1 MDKILQ
7 YILVAAAVIIAV
19 ALVVIS
25 AVGALRY
32 FKENRR
38 SAKIEA
44 KVIADSRKLVWRIVN
59 TGGRNISIV
68 EIGVKCGNKAA
79 YYRPLYANSDD
90 INNIP
95 ALLYPGEVAS
105 YRKEMER
112 FMFKQSEID
121 ELKVSNPD
129 VYFYAKDAEGKNYSV
144 KSEYKFAQYLTLLI
158 GGNK

>member
-7 YILVAAAVIIAV
+7 YILVAAAAVIAV
-19 ALVVIS
+19 ALIVIS
-25 AVGALRY
+25 ATSVIRY
-32 FKENRR
+32 IHETRR
-38 SAKIEA
+38 SAKLEA
-44 KVIADSRKLVWRIVN
+44 KVIADSKKLVWRIVN

-68 EIGVKCGNKAA
+68 EIGVKCGDKSV
-79 YYRPLYANSDD
+79 YYRPLYSANED

-95 ALLYPGEVAS
+95 ALLYPGEIAS

-112 FMFKQSEID
+112 FAFKQAEID

-129 VYFYAKDAEGKNYSV
+129 VYFYVKDAEGKMYSV

-158 GGNK
+158 GGSK

>member
-1 MDKILQ
+1 M
-7 YILVAAAVIIAV
+7 
-19 ALVVIS
+19 
-25 AVGALRY
+25 
-32 FKENRR
+32 
-38 SAKIEA
+38 
-44 KVIADSRKLVWRIVN
+44 WRIVN
-59 TGGRNISIV
+59 TGGRNISVV
-68 EIGVKCGNKAA
+68 EIGVKCGDKTA

-112 FMFKQSEID
+112 FTFKQSDID

-129 VYFYAKDAEGKNYSV
+129 VYFYAKDAEGKVYGV